1 MKKTLNSIVLFLLL
15 FIGQNAW
22 GKTTTLGSGKLGS
35 NITWKLVLDS
45 STGLGTLSIN
55 GTGFI
60 SDYSSGSAA
69 PWARISD
76 SSSSSTIDR
85 RNFVNIIEIGE
96 GITTIGQHIFEG
108 TNVVSLNIPS
118 SCKTIGNYA
127 FAGCTYLREIYIP
140 ESLTAISP
148 IAFNNCSNLALVH
161 YDGRCTSNTVLTLS
175 GVASTGK
182 IIEKTGDGTSNVNV
196 PAGWEYY
203 THGVKCQGGAWV
215 AENAAQ
221 AKLFFY
227 AKESGAKVNYAYTS
241 TLSEGSADSESFH
254 PWRVNCYKYTSLEIG
269 KNIASIDKNEFLGY
283 SSNGDVTKM
292 GYVNMQSI
300 TVQSGNSKFVVGVD
314 GALYD
319 NAKTTVYL
327 YPAKNTATKIE
338 VPATVTEIRPGAFYG
353 AKNLQEVDFLGTIN
367 TFGQY
372 AFAQA
377 GSLNFIYFATET
389 APTDYPVSMMDGKTS
404 VFKGVASTGVITA
417 NAETDAFK
425 LLAKRIEGNWASY
438 AVGTYISNG
447 TLYVMEKGEYNI
459 KSSDASWYSNS
470 YSIKRIVIGECVTNI
485 GFSAFEGCSNVTEVT
500 LHNRGYINVDAFK
513 GCYSLTRVNIGPGVT
528 KFCYEYSDGSWGDW
542 GLPVGHHSP
551 FNDCYYLSEIN
562 VEDLASYCS
571 IKGIE
576 YLTDKY
582 YSFSGSKKDKTL
594 YVNGVEH
601 SYKSE
606 LIIPEGV
613 KEIPNAAFRY
623 FTNVLKI
630 KFPSTM
636 TEIPHDNF
644 AYHDNLREVT
654 IPETVTDIGSNAFC
668 ECVGLRTVTLNNN
681 GDIDD
686 EAFKNCTSLK
696 TVTLNHKGI
705 MYKRVFEGC
714 TALTRINI
722 GKDERD
728 LGGNSF
734 EDCSNLSE
742 VNVED
747 IGSYCSIMYGLGKL
761 PSGLTLMIK
770 GVAHDS
776 SSELEIPEGT
786 TKISSGAF
794 CAYANVT
801 KIRIPS
807 TVTSVGNHAFS
818 NSNINSIVC
827 VAPICPAT
835 TDKVAE
841 SPESITL
848 KVRHG
853 LTPLYKAS
861 SGWRGFKME
870 EFKYDVAD
878 LEVFV
883 NEDVSP
889 GMHEVA
895 NLSYDEKVLSWS
907 STDTNI
913 ATVNKNGNYG
923 AKVLTES
930 FVYDGTT
937 KVPYKMVTIKGDLGG
952 YDSCAWNVKIHPQE
966 VTLRDGNAYKLIED
980 YEAKK
985 VSYTRSFSKAGAWQP
1000 IYMPFAIDVEA
1011 YKSEFDIAEIYAMCP
1026 TKDTNGNGV
1035 IDSDDDKV
1043 IIVTALNEGYTIPNA
1058 PYLLKP
1064 KTAKEYTIEAN
1075 NSVLKAAEINVLEF
1089 STAKYQYQ
1097 VSGIYDADFYVEP
1110 GDNNFYMT
1118 SGGGF
1123 SFAKTKKANIK
1134 PNRWVLHEEAK
1145 GYYGSSASNSDSK
1158 MSNFTIEVLGED
1170 IDETTAIK
1178 LINGETISVDSK
1190 NNSAYN
1196 LNGMKVD
1203 ATKSLPSGIYII
1215 NGKKVFKK

>member
-1 MKKTLNSIVLFLLL
+1 MV
-15 FIGQNAW
+15 QNAW
-22 GKTTTLGSGKLGS
+22 GLGGTLEGTNIKWSLSSTDDNQTYTLIIKGSGDMPDYEKASEAPWYGKRAKITTL
-35 NITWKLVLDS
+35 I
-45 STGLGTLSIN
+45 
-55 GTGFI
+55 I
-60 SDYSSGSAA
+60 S
-69 PWARISD
+69 
-76 SSSSSTIDR
+76 
-85 RNFVNIIEIGE
+85 E
-96 GITTIGQHIFEG
+96 GITKIGGRAFNGTAITSLDIPTSCNTIGYAAF
-108 TNVVSLNIPS
+108 
-118 SCKTIGNYA
+118 IGN
-127 FAGCTYLREIYIP
+127 TNLTELYIP
-140 ESLTAISP
+140 ETVTTIGGT
-148 IAFNNCSNLALVH
+148 AFNTCRNLTLVH
-161 YDGRCTSNTVLTLS
+161 YDGRCTPNNILVL
-175 GVASTGK
+175 GVGAETGK
-182 IIEKTGDGTSNVNV
+182 IIEKSGTGTSYAKV
-196 PAGWEYY
+196 PEGWEYY
-203 THGVKCQGGAWV
+203 THGEKCSGGAWV
-215 AENAAQ
+215 AECGS
-221 AKLFFY
+221 KLFVYSKTPGAVVDFSDGIGDY
-227 AKESGAKVNYAYTS
+227 SGAN
-241 TLSEGSADSESFH
+241 
-254 PWRVNCYKYTSLEIG
+254 PWRVDCDKYTSLEINR
-269 KNIASIDKNEFLGY
+269 NIASFAKEEFLVTHN
-283 SSNGDVTKM
+283 SDVAKM
-292 GYVNMQSI
+292 GYTNIKTI
-300 TVQSGNSKFVVGVD
+300 TIENGEDNNYLFVD
-314 GALYD
+314 SYGALYD
-319 NAKTTVYL
+319 KAKTTSYL
-327 YPAKNTATKIE
+327 YPAKSTATEVKI
-338 VPATVTEIRPGAFYG
+338 PASVKEIRPGAFYG
-353 AKNLQEVDFLGTIN
+353 ASNLQKVIFLGAVETI
-367 TFGQY
+367 GKY

-377 GSLNFIYFATET
+377 SSLNYLHFSSKTV
-389 APTDYPVSMMDGKTS
+389 PTYPVSVVDKKS
-404 VFKGVASTGVITA
+404 SAFKGVASAGIVVADVETDEEA
-417 NAETDAFK
+417 NAFKVLADA
-425 LLAKRIEGNWASY
+425 ITGNWTFDEDTY
-438 AVGTYISNG
+438 GPVRTYISNG
-447 TLYVMEKGEYNI
+447 TLYVVGKGEY
-459 KSSDASWYSNS
+459 KTRSSDASWYSNS
-470 YSIKRIVIGECVTNI
+470 SSITKIVVKEGITNI
-485 GFSAFEGCSNVTEVT
+485 GVSAFEGCFYLKEVT
-500 LHNRGYINVDAFK
+500 LHNRGYIDVDAFND
-513 GCYSLTRVNIGPGVT
+513 CYSLTRVNIGPGVT

-542 GLPVGHHSP
+542 GLPVGHHFP
-551 FNDCYYLSEIN
+551 FDGCYYLSEIN

-576 YLTDKY
+576 YLTDN
-582 YSFSGSKKDKTL
+582 GSKKDKTL

-644 AYHDNLREVT
+644 AYHDYLREVT

-937 KVPYKMVTIKGDLGG
+937 KVPYKIVTIKGDLGG

>member
-1 MKKTLNSIVLFLLL
+1 MKRTLNSIVLFLLL

-22 GKTTTLGSGKLGS
+22 GQSETTINSGSFNDGSITWTLSTVNGSTSNLHLNIEGSGDMPDFTRYNLCPWDDYASYIK
-35 NITWKLVLDS
+35 TV
-45 STGLGTLSIN
+45 T
-55 GTGFI
+55 I
-60 SDYSSGSAA
+60 SDDITKISGGAFFGSSITS
-69 PWARISD
+69 
-76 SSSSSTIDR
+76 ID
-85 RNFVNIIEIGE
+85 IPTKCTEIGAR
-96 GITTIGQHIFEG
+96 
-108 TNVVSLNIPS
+108 
-118 SCKTIGNYA
+118 A
-127 FAGCTYLREIYIP
+127 FYKSKLKEIYIP
-140 ESLTAISP
+140 ASVTTIGANAFDYCSSLSLI
-148 IAFNNCSNLALVH
+148 H
-161 YDGRCTSNTVLTLS
+161 YDGSCTSSTGIAFT
-175 GVASTGK
+175 GVASKGK
-182 IIEKTGDGTSNVNV
+182 FIQKGTSSYAQV
-196 PAGWEYY
+196 PSGWERYS
-203 THGVKCQGGAWV
+203 HGEKCSGGAWV
-215 AENAAQ
+215 AECGS
-221 AKLFFY
+221 KLFVYSKTPGAVVDFSDGIGDY
-227 AKESGAKVNYAYTS
+227 SGAN
-241 TLSEGSADSESFH
+241 
-254 PWRVNCYKYTSLEIG
+254 PWRVDCDKYTSLEINR
-269 KNIASIDKNEFLGY
+269 NIASFAKEEFLVTNN
-283 SSNGDVTKM
+283 SDVAKM
-292 GYVNMQSI
+292 GYTNIKTI
-300 TVQSGNSKFVVGVD
+300 TIENGEANNYLFVD
-314 GALYD
+314 SYGALYD
-319 NAKTTVYL
+319 KAKTTSYL
-327 YPAKNTATKIE
+327 YPAKSTATEIE
-338 VPATVTEIRPGAFYG
+338 IPASVKEIRPGAFYG
-353 AKNLQEVDFLGTIN
+353 ASNLQKVIFLGAVETI
-367 TFGQY
+367 GKY

-377 GSLNFIYFATET
+377 SSLNYLHFSSKTV
-389 APTDYPVSMMDGKTS
+389 PTYPVSAVDGKS
-404 VFKGVASTGVITA
+404 SAFKGVASAGIVVADVETDEEA
-417 NAETDAFK
+417 NAFK
-425 LLAKRIEGNWASY
+425 VLANDITGNWTFEEDTY
-438 AVGTYISNG
+438 GPVRTYISNG
-447 TLYVMEKGEYNI
+447 TLYVVGKGAYTTR
-459 KSSDASWYSNS
+459 SSDASWYSNS
-470 YSIKRIVIGECVTNI
+470 SSITKIVVKEGITNI
-485 GFSAFEGCSNVTEVT
+485 GVSAFEGCFYLKEVT

-513 GCYSLTRVNIGPGVT
+513 GCWSLTRVNIGQGVT
-528 KFCYEYSDGSWGDW
+528 EFCYEYS
-542 GLPVGHHSP
+542 GLMGNPVDHHST

-582 YSFSGSKKDKTL
+582 YSFCGSKKDKTL

-623 FTNVLKI
+623 FTNVQRI

-644 AYHDNLREVT
+644 AYHDYLYEVT
-654 IPETVTDIGSNAFC
+654 IPETVTSIGSNAFC

-681 GDIDD
+681 GYIGD

-705 MYKRVFEGC
+705 MYRKVFEGC

-722 GKDERD
+722 GIDERD
-728 LGGNSF
+728 LGGSISF
-734 EDCSNLSE
+734 EGCSNLSE

-747 IGSYCSIMYGLGKL
+747 IGSYCSIMYGLGNL

-786 TKISSGAF
+786 TTISRGAF
-794 CAYANVT
+794 CAYTNVT

-807 TVTSVGNHAFS
+807 TVTSVGSDAFS

-853 LTPLYKAS
+853 LTPLYEAS

-966 VTLRDGNAYKLIED
+966 VTLTDGNAYKLTED

>member
-1 MKKTLNSIVLFLLL
+1 M
-15 FIGQNAW
+15 
-22 GKTTTLGSGKLGS
+22 
-35 NITWKLVLDS
+35 
-45 STGLGTLSIN
+45 
-55 GTGFI
+55 
-60 SDYSSGSAA
+60 
-69 PWARISD
+69 
-76 SSSSSTIDR
+76 
-85 RNFVNIIEIGE
+85 
-96 GITTIGQHIFEG
+96 
-108 TNVVSLNIPS
+108 
-118 SCKTIGNYA
+118 
-127 FAGCTYLREIYIP
+127 
-140 ESLTAISP
+140 
-148 IAFNNCSNLALVH
+148 
-161 YDGRCTSNTVLTLS
+161 
-175 GVASTGK
+175 GVGAETGK
-182 IIEKTGDGTSNVNV
+182 IIEKSGTGTSYAKV
-196 PAGWEYY
+196 PEGWEYY
-203 THGVKCQGGAWV
+203 THGEKCSGGAWV
-215 AENAAQ
+215 AECGS
-221 AKLFFY
+221 KLFVYSKTPGAVVDFSDGIGDY
-227 AKESGAKVNYAYTS
+227 SGAN
-241 TLSEGSADSESFH
+241 
-254 PWRVNCYKYTSLEIG
+254 PWRVDCDKYTSLEINR
-269 KNIASIDKNEFLGY
+269 NIASFAKEEFLVTHN
-283 SSNGDVTKM
+283 SDVAKM
-292 GYVNMQSI
+292 GYTNIKTI
-300 TVQSGNSKFVVGVD
+300 TIENGEDNNYLFVD
-314 GALYD
+314 SYGALYD
-319 NAKTTVYL
+319 KAKTTSYL
-327 YPAKNTATKIE
+327 YPAKSTATEVKI
-338 VPATVTEIRPGAFYG
+338 PASVKEIRPGAFYG
-353 AKNLQEVDFLGTIN
+353 ASNLQKVIFLGAVETI
-367 TFGQY
+367 GKY

-377 GSLNFIYFATET
+377 SSLNYLHFSSKTV
-389 APTDYPVSMMDGKTS
+389 PTYPVSVVDKKS
-404 VFKGVASTGVITA
+404 SAFKGVASAGIVVADVETDEEA
-417 NAETDAFK
+417 NAFKVLADA
-425 LLAKRIEGNWASY
+425 ITGNWTFDEDTY
-438 AVGTYISNG
+438 GPVRTYISNG
-447 TLYVMEKGEYNI
+447 TLYVVGKGEY
-459 KSSDASWYSNS
+459 KTRSSDASWYSNS
-470 YSIKRIVIGECVTNI
+470 SSITKIVVKEGITNI
-485 GFSAFEGCSNVTEVT
+485 GVSAFEGCFYLKEVT
-500 LHNRGYINVDAFK
+500 LHNRGYIDVDAFND
-513 GCYSLTRVNIGPGVT
+513 CYSLTRVNIGPGVT

-542 GLPVGHHSP
+542 GLPVGHHFP
-551 FNDCYYLSEIN
+551 FDGCYYLSEIN

-576 YLTDKY
+576 YLTDN
-582 YSFSGSKKDKTL
+582 GSKKDKTL

-644 AYHDNLREVT
+644 AYHDYLREVT

-913 ATVNKNGNYG
+913 ATVNKNGDYG
-923 AKVLTES
+923 AKVLTEN

-937 KVPYKMVTIKGDLGG
+937 EVPYKMVTIKGDLGG
-952 YDSCAWNVKIHPQE
+952 YDSCVWNVKIHPQE